1 MYAATLVAFRAEINT
16 YQGYSKTCRMVKEIN
31 NFYDKPAISF
41 AVCCRI
47 RSETNACGI
56 KEVQ

>member
-31 NFYDKPAISF
+31 NFYDKPAISMQF
-41 AVCCRI
+41 VAEFEVKPMLAV
-47 RSETNACGI
+47 
-56 KEVQ
+56 